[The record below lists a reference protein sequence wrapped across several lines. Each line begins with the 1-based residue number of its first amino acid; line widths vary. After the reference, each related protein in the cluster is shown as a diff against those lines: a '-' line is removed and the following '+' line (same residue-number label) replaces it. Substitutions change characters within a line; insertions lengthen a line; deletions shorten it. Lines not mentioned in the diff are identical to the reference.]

1 MDTLTGTMRPNNSP
15 ENTVRFLI
23 GSLDIGGTETHLV
36 RVLPRLMTD
45 TFKPVV
51 ITLTHP
57 GILADKLQSAGIPV
71 HRPPT
76 WVRWF
81 QKIPYLRR
89 IIGPPLTLMYLV
101 VLFYKIPARLTCF
114 YLPASYILGMAA
126 ALLTGCAARTI
137 MFRRSLNEY
146 QSRRPVAGLI
156 ERQLHRHVGRVVG
169 NSQAVVRQLIEEEN
183 IPPAKVTLIYN
194 GLELCRE
201 ISATDRVE
209 LRRELDIS
217 DDVIVMTI
225 VANLIPYKGH
235 LDLIDALSLIEDR
248 ASCRW
253 LLLSVGGGIENRPD
267 ITGLVQEK
275 GLVDRIRWLGQV
287 QDVTKILSISDIGL
301 LVSHQEGF
309 SNSVLEGMAAGLPMI
324 VTNVGGNAEAVI
336 DGQCGLVVPP
346 SNPAELS
353 KAILALINDRDTSR
367 RLGQAARTRV
377 QEVFSLDRCVQEYK
391 RLLEQ
396 VPEK

>member
-1 MDTLTGTMRPNNSP
+1 MKQNSTP
-15 ENTVRFLI
+15 EHTVRFLI

-36 RVLPRLMTD
+36 RVLPRLVTD
-45 TFKPVV
+45 TFNPVV

-71 HRPPT
+71 HRPPA

-89 IIGPPLTLMYLV
+89 IIGPPLTLIYLV

-126 ALLTGCAARTI
+126 ALLTGQASRTI

-156 ERQLHRHVGRVVG
+156 ERQLHRHVGWVVG

-183 IPPAKVTLIYN
+183 VPSAKVSLIYN
-194 GLELCRE
+194 GLEPCRE
-201 ISATDRVE
+201 ISANDRME
-209 LRRELDIS
+209 LRRRLEIS

-225 VANLIPYKGH
+225 LANLIPYKGH
-235 LDLIDALSLIEDR
+235 LDLIHALSLIGER
-248 ASCRW
+248 TSRRW

-275 GLVDRIRWLGQV
+275 GLIDRIRWLGQV
-287 QDVTKILSISDIGL
+287 QDVTKILSISDMGL

-336 DGQCGLVVPP
+336 DGQCGFVVPP
-346 SNPAELS
+346 SSPAELAT
-353 KAILALINDRDTSR
+353 AILKLINDKDTAR
-367 RLGQAARTRV
+367 RLGQAARARV
-377 QEVFSLDRCVQEYK
+377 HEQFSMDRCVQEYK
-391 RLLEQ
+391 RLLER